1 MDVFASRRMFLMLL
15 RFYRMF
21 LVPLCSR
28 RMFLVLPRAKR
39 MFCRIDSSVL
49 WEAKEGA
56 A

>member
-28 RMFLVLPRAKR
+28 RMFLVSPHAKR
-39 MFCRIDSSVL
+39 IFCRSDSSAL
-49 WEAKEGA
+49 WEAREGA

>member
-1 MDVFASRRMFLMLL
+1 MDAFAYRRMFLVLL

-28 RMFLVLPRAKR
+28 RMFLVSLHAMR

-49 WEAKEGA
+49 WEAKEGTA
-56 A
+56 

>member
-15 RFYRMF
+15 RCYRMF

-28 RMFLVLPRAKR
+28 RMFLVSPHAKR
-39 MFCRIDSSVL
+39 IFCRSDSSAL
-49 WEAKEGA
+49 WEAREGA

>member
-1 MDVFASRRMFLMLL
+1 MDVFASRRMFLVLL

-28 RMFLVLPRAKR
+28 RMFFVSLHAMR

>member
-1 MDVFASRRMFLMLL
+1 MDVFASRRMFLALL

-21 LVPLCSR
+21 LVPLCPR
-28 RMFLVLPRAKR
+28 RILLISPRAKR
-39 MFCRIDSSVL
+39 IFRRIDSSIL